1 VQQRLLERDTKV
13 IIRLVEM
20 DVGAEQNHSVRL
32 DQQFVVRV
40 CQKSVPRN
48 NEEDYQQDHHCRKEA
63 PNTAKHELR
72 QRELADRQLVQQ
84 DGSHEVAGNDEK
96 HINSGKASGKVT
108 LEVV

>member
-48 NEEDYQQDHHCRKEA
+48 NEEDYQQDNHCRKKA